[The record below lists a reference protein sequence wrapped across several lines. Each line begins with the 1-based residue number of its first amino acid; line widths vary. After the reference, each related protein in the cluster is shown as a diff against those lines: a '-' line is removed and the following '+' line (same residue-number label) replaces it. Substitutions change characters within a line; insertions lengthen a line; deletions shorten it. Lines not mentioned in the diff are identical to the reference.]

1 MGRVGRHFFKV
12 RLRNK
17 KNLTVEKS
25 SSNFQMEELSI
36 NWFTLHRQQPR
47 LSVDLL
53 KENSHTQRQACLTI
67 TRRVVTS
74 VVLCIVSYHTLDK

>member
-47 LSVDLL
+47 LSIDLL
-53 KENSHTQRQACLTI
+53 N
-67 TRRVVTS
+67 
-74 VVLCIVSYHTLDK
+74 